1 MKYIIS
7 YAPHHQHFIDIEL
20 VIPVNGDKTTVQ
32 SAAWRPGRYELG
44 NFTKNIRGWAAFDAY
59 AKPLTFRKINKDQ
72 WEVNTQGV
80 KELHVKYS
88 YYAADLNAGSTYVDD
103 NQLYMNP
110 VNCCMYVPEIMK
122 EPLQMELLL
131 PEGYRIATAMKKG
144 KEKQEGKLYRHTLHA
159 DNFEELGDSPLIASA
174 TIKHNTF
181 VMDGIEFHLWMQGE
195 CKPDWARIINDFFI
209 FINDMVMMMKGAPV
223 KEYHFLFHIVPYK
236 FHHGVEHL
244 ASTVI
249 VMGPSYNLM
258 KDDLYNDFLG
268 ISCHELFHS
277 WNIKT
282 IRPVEMYPYDYTRE
296 NYSRLGY
303 VYEGVTTYYG
313 DYLLLRAGVFSEFEY
328 LKANQREVQKH
339 FDNFG
344 RYNLSVAD
352 SSFDTWLDGY
362 VSGIPFRKVSIYTEG
377 SILAFITDM
386 FIRKHTTNKNS
397 LDDVMRI
404 LYHDYALKGK
414 PYSEDTYKLVVE
426 QAAGGASF
434 DTIFNNYINTAAD
447 LEIPFREALN
457 HIGMV
462 LHTSPAKKYCE
473 RYWGL
478 KVTEEAARYKVTS
491 IAPGSPGEASGIC
504 VNDEIVTINGHIL
517 KANFHDWCAFY
528 ENEEVNL
535 VVLADQVRREVKI
548 STIPGKEFFPLY
560 HMTKTRSAN
569 LEQQAAYRIWSN
581 REY

>member
-1 MKYIIS
+1 MKYIVS
-7 YAPHHQHFIDIEL
+7 YATNHQHFIDIEI
-20 VIPVNGDKTTVQ
+20 VTPTTGDETIIQ

-44 NFTKNIRGWAAFDAY
+44 NFTKNVRGWAAFDAY
-59 AKPLTFRKINKDQ
+59 GKALNFRKVTKDQ
-72 WEVNTQGV
+72 WVVDTKGV

-103 NQLYMNP
+103 RQLYMNP
-110 VNCCMYVPEIMK
+110 VNCCMYVPATMA

-131 PEGYRIATAMKKG
+131 PDGYRIATALKKG
-144 KEKQEGKLYRHTLHA
+144 KEKQEGRVNRHTLHA
-159 DNFEELGDSPLIASA
+159 ANFEELGDSPLIASA
-174 TIKHNTF
+174 TLKHNAF

-209 FINDMVMMMKGAPV
+209 FINDMVLMMKGSPV

-258 KDDLYNDFLG
+258 KDELYNDFLG

-328 LKANQREVQKH
+328 LKAIQREVQKH

-344 RYNLSVAD
+344 RFNLSVAD

-362 VSGIPFRKVSIYTEG
+362 VSGIPSRKVSIYTEG

-386 FIRKHTTNKNS
+386 FIRKHTNNIKS

-414 PYSEDTYKLVVE
+414 PYSEETYKLAVE
-426 QAAGGASF
+426 QAAGASF
-434 DTIFNNYINTAAD
+434 DDIFNNYINKASD
-447 LEIPFREALN
+447 LEKPFREALS

-462 LHTSPAKKYCE
+462 LHTSPAKKFCE

-478 KVTEEAARYKVTS
+478 KVTEEASRYKVTS
-491 IAPGSPGEASGIC
+491 IAPGSPAEASGIC
-504 VNDEIVTINGHIL
+504 VNDEIVTVNGHIL
-517 KANFHDWCAFY
+517 KGNFHDWCAYY
-528 ENEEVNL
+528 ENDEVSL
-535 VVLADQVRREVKI
+535 IVLSDQVRREVKI
-548 STIPGKEFFPLY
+548 ATMPGKEFFPNY
-560 HMTKTRSAN
+560 HMTKTRSAH